1 MIELKTDNR
10 PILTHGLTIERNSE
24 RPFRYEIQL
33 KSEDNI
39 TGRFVTTAVSI
50 TEDYEVNT
58 INSSHLESKEEQ
70 IDYLIKSIPNF
81 KDTEAKLTISLPAVK
96 DETQSE

>member
-1 MIELKTDNR
+1 M
-10 PILTHGLTIERNSE
+10 

-33 KSEDNI
+33 RSEDNI
-39 TGRFVTTAVSI
+39 TGGFVSTAVSI

-58 INSSHLESKEEQ
+58 INSSHLESKEVQ
-70 IDYLIKSIPNF
+70 IGYLIKSIPNF
-81 KDTEAKLTISLPAVK
+81 KDAEAKLTISLPAVK